1 MAFYM
6 AAAVKNG
13 KNDGGRFPA
22 VFAAMPIGAYNSLL
36 I

>member
-1 MAFYM
+1 MVFYM

-13 KNDGGRFPA
+13 KNDGGRFPPVLA
-22 VFAAMPIGAYNSLL
+22 DMPIGAYNSLL